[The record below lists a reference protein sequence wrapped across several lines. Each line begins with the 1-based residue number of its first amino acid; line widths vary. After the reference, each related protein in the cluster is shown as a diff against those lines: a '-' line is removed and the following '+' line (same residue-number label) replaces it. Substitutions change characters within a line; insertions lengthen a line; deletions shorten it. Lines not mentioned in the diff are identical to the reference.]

1 MSKKKILLIEDTPE
15 TIDIIRKVLTNN
27 NYDVFISTD
36 GKSAIPKAEMNL
48 PNLILLDILMP
59 GIDGYETCK
68 RLKSNATTKNIPI
81 IFMSALAEAFDKVK
95 AFDVGAVDYVI
106 KPINVQELLSR
117 INTHLSINQ
126 LQQDLEEAN
135 KKLEQTVAQRT
146 QALTTTSRILHLNE
160 QKYQFLFNNL
170 LAGVIFT
177 DVETGLL
184 LDCNKKAVAIA
195 GYNSKEQCI
204 AEYNFQNNFVDPNK
218 RQYFVD
224 KILEAGKLE
233 NFELNIYKK
242 DRTKIWIQ
250 VYTYYNRDNNWLESI
265 FIDITDRKEA
275 N

>member
-36 GKSAIPKAEMNL
+36 GKSAIPKAEINL

-68 RLKSNATTKNIPI
+68 RLKANATTKDIPI

-117 INTHLSINQ
+117 INTHLSISQ
-126 LQQDLEEAN
+126 LQKDLEEAN

-146 QALTTTSRILHLNE
+146 QALSTTSKILHLNE

-177 DVETGLL
+177 DIETGLL
-184 LDCNKKAVAIA
+184 LDCNKKAVSIA
-195 GYNSKEQCI
+195 GYSSKEQCI
-204 AEYNFQNNFVDPNK
+204 AEYNFQNNFVDPK
-218 RQYFVD
+218 QRQYFLD

-233 NFELNIYKK
+233 KYELNIFKK
-242 DRTKIWIQ
+242 DKTKIWIE
-250 VYTYYNRDNNWLESI
+250 VYTYFNKDNNWLESI

>member
-1 MSKKKILLIEDTPE
+1 MSKKKILLVEDTPE

-36 GKSAIPKAEMNL
+36 GESAIPKAEMNL

-68 RLKSNATTKNIPI
+68 RLKANATTKDIPI

-184 LDCNKKAVAIA
+184 LDCNKKAVSIA

-204 AEYNFQNNFVDPNK
+204 AEYNFQDNFVDPK
-218 RQYFVD
+218 QRQYFVD
-224 KILEAGKLE
+224 KIIEAGKLE
-233 NFELNIYKK
+233 KYELNIFKK
-242 DRTKIWIQ
+242 DKTKIWIEA
-250 VYTYYNRDNNWLESI
+250 YTYFNKDNNWLESI

-275 N
+275 